1 MTEEILGFLKAND
14 VKYTRD
20 EYLSRLSTVKIGG
33 MADIVAYPDSE
44 DKFIRLVGF
53 LEEEKIEYKILG
65 RMSNILPP
73 DHRYRGVIVRTD
85 LMRRVDFQGNII
97 RAEAGISLPRLSSL
111 CQDMSLSGIEE
122 LSGIPGSLG
131 GAIFGNAGA
140 YGREISDLVI
150 DVSAYDI
157 DSKTVVEIPSEK
169 LGFGYRTSAFKASR
183 LVILSA
189 RLGLTFD
196 DKDKIQTKVRE
207 ISTKKRNSQPV
218 NMPSLGSTFK
228 RTGENIYPW
237 RLIDECGLRGFAIGG
252 AAVSEKHA
260 GFIVNQGNATSAD
273 YLAVANHVKKV
284 VQDKTKIN
292 LEYEFEI
299 L

>member
-33 MADIVAYPDSE
+33 MADFVAYPDSE
-44 DKFIRLVGF
+44 DKLIRLVEF

-65 RMSNILPP
+65 RMSNVLPP
-73 DHRYRGVIVRTD
+73 DDRYRGVIVRTD
-85 LMRRVDFQGNII
+85 LMSHVDFQGNII
-97 RAEAGISLPRLSSL
+97 TVKTGISLPRLSSL
-111 CQDMSLSGIEE
+111 CRDMSLSGLEE

-189 RLGLTFD
+189 RLGLTLGE
-196 DKDKIQTKVRE
+196 KGTIQTKIRE
-207 ISTKKRNSQPV
+207 ISTKRRNSQPMG
-218 NMPSLGSTFK
+218 MPSLGSTFK
-228 RTGENIYPW
+228 RPSENIYPW
-237 RLIDECGLRGFAIGG
+237 RLIDECGLRGFSIGG
-252 AAVSEKHA
+252 AAISEKHA

-273 YLAVANHVKKV
+273 YLAVASYVKNI
-284 VQDKTKIN
+284 VQEKTDFN

>member
-33 MADIVAYPDSE
+33 MADFVAYPDSE
-44 DKFIRLVGF
+44 DKLIRLVEF
-53 LEEEKIEYKILG
+53 LEKGEIKYKILG
-65 RMSNILPP
+65 RMSNVLPP
-73 DHRYRGVIVRTD
+73 DDRYRGVIVRTD
-85 LMRRVDFQGNII
+85 LMRRVDFQDNII
-97 RAEAGISLPRLSSL
+97 VAKAGISLPRLSSL
-111 CQDMSLSGIEE
+111 CQDMSLSGLEE

-157 DSKTVVEIPSEK
+157 DCKTVVEIPSEK
-169 LGFGYRTSAFKASR
+169 LGFGYRTSAFKASQ

-189 RLGLTFD
+189 RLGLTFG
-196 DKDKIQTKVRE
+196 DKDKIQTKIRE
-207 ISTKKRNSQPV
+207 ISTKRRNSQP
-218 NMPSLGSTFK
+218 MGKPSLGSTFK
-228 RTGENIYPW
+228 RPSENIYPW
-237 RLIDECGLRGFAIGG
+237 RLIDECGLRGFSIGG
-252 AAVSEKHA
+252 AAISEKHA

-273 YLAVANHVKKV
+273 YLAVASYVKNT
-284 VQDKTKIN
+284 VQEKTGVN

>member
-33 MADIVAYPDSE
+33 MADFVAYPDSE
-44 DKFIRLVGF
+44 DKLIRLVEF
-53 LEEEKIEYKILG
+53 LEEEKIKNKILG
-65 RMSNILPP
+65 RMSNVLPP
-73 DHRYRGVIVRTD
+73 DDRYRGVIVRTD
-85 LMRRVDFQGNII
+85 LMRRVDFQDNII
-97 RAEAGISLPRLSSL
+97 VAEAGISLPRLSSL
-111 CQDMSLSGIEE
+111 CQDMSLSGLEE

-131 GAIFGNAGA
+131 GAIPGNAGA

-157 DSKTVVEIPSEK
+157 DCKTVVEIPSEK

-189 RLGLTFD
+189 RLGLTFG
-196 DKDKIQTKVRE
+196 DKDKIQTKIRE
-207 ISTKKRNSQPV
+207 ISTKRRNSQP
-218 NMPSLGSTFK
+218 MGKPSLGSTFK
-228 RTGENIYPW
+228 RPSENIYPW
-237 RLIDECGLRGFAIGG
+237 RLIDECGLRGFSIGG
-252 AAVSEKHA
+252 AAISEKHA
-260 GFIVNQGNATSAD
+260 GFIVNLGNATSAN
-273 YLAVANHVKKV
+273 YLALASYVKNT
-284 VQDKTKIN
+284 VQEKTGVN